1 MALDAPPDELAA
13 APSLTDAP
21 TDPPAADSPAA
32 ARGRRSLL
40 SLRRRWVGALLA
52 LALLVGGATAVW
64 WFVLRDEPA
73 ETVGMTTE
81 AQVVEVTSGT
91 IGETVSAEGTVA
103 AAATEDLSFA
113 ASGTVTSV
121 WVSAGDT
128 VTAGQV
134 LATIDSAELESALA
148 AAEADLADAEAQL
161 DDAEDAGSSDE
172 QIEVLEAS
180 VVTAQDAV
188 DSAAEALE
196 GATLTASIDGLVTS
210 VDLTTGEELGSS
222 GTSGTTVTGSG
233 SGSGQT
239 SSALGSSDAT
249 GALPGASGVAGAAS
263 GDTSATTASDPQIQI
278 VSAGSFAVELSVD
291 TSDIDQIEVGQEV
304 DLSISTESSGTT
316 ATGPGGFMPPGM
328 AGGFPGGDASSGS
341 DDAEDD
347 DSVDAAELTA
357 TGLVSEI
364 SGVADASSGVA
375 TYTVTVGFSDD
386 SGDIWAGSTATA
398 EIDVAARDDVTLV
411 SSTAVTTSD
420 GVSTVT
426 VALDGTV
433 DGATEEREV
442 TTGETSGNQIEI
454 VEGLEPGDQVI
465 AEMPSFGGGGGFP
478 GGVELPEG
486 FEPPTGGGFPGAA
499 PSAEGGS

>member
-13 APSLTDAP
+13 APSPTDAP
-21 TDPPAADSPAA
+21 TDPAAADSPAA
-32 ARGRRSLL
+32 ARGRHSLL

-52 LALLVGGATAVW
+52 LALLAGGATAVW

-121 WVSAGDT
+121 RVSAGDT

-148 AAEADLADAEAQL
+148 AAEADLAEAEAQL
-161 DDAEDAGSSDE
+161 DDAQDAGSSDE

-222 GTSGTTVTGSG
+222 GTSGTTVTGSA
-233 SGSGQT
+233 SGSGQ
-239 SSALGSSDAT
+239 SSSTLGSSDTGAVAPGVTGAT
-249 GALPGASGVAGAAS
+249 GGS
-263 GDTSATTASDPQIQI
+263 TSTTTTSDPQIQI
-278 VSAGSFAVELSVD
+278 VSAGSFAVELAVD
-291 TSDIDQIEVGQEV
+291 TSDIDKIEVGQEV
-304 DLSISTESSGTT
+304 ELSISTESSGTT

-328 AGGFPGGDASSGS
+328 AGGFPGGGGAAGS
-341 DDAEDD
+341 DDADEDD
-347 DSVDAAELTA
+347 DSADAAELTA

-411 SSTAVTTSD
+411 SSTAVTTTD
-420 GVSTVT
+420 GISTVT

-465 AEMPSFGGGGGFP
+465 AEMPSFGGGGGGGFP
-478 GGVELPEG
+478 GGGELPEG

>member
-1 MALDAPPDELAA
+1 VA
-13 APSLTDAP
+13 
-21 TDPPAADSPAA
+21 
-32 ARGRRSLL
+32 
-40 SLRRRWVGALLA
+40 VA
-52 LALLVGGATAVW
+52 LALILVAGGGAAVW
-64 WFVLRDEPA
+64 WFVVRDEPVA
-73 ETVGMTTE
+73 TVGITTE
-81 AQVVEVTSGT
+81 PQVVEVTSGT

-103 AAATEDLSFA
+103 AAATEDLSFGS
-113 ASGTVTSV
+113 SGTVTSV
-121 WVSAGDT
+121 WVTAGDT

-134 LATIDSAELESALA
+134 LATLDSAELESALA

-161 DDAEDAGSSDE
+161 DDAEDAGESDE
-172 QIEVLEAS
+172 RIEVLEAS
-180 VVTAQDAV
+180 VITAQDAV
-188 DSAAEALE
+188 DAAAEALE
-196 GATLTASIDGLVTS
+196 GATLIASIDGLVTS

-233 SGSGQT
+233 SGSGQS
-239 SSALGSSDAT
+239 SSALGSSDTAAGGGAIGGAT
-249 GALPGASGVAGAAS
+249 GA
-263 GDTSATTASDPQIQI
+263 TETTGSDPQIQI
-278 VSAGSFAVELSVD
+278 VSAGSFVVDLAVD

-304 DLSISTESSGTT
+304 ALSISTDSTGTT

-328 AGGFPGGDASSGS
+328 AGGFPGGGAATGA

-347 DSVDAAELTA
+347 DDSADAADLTA

-398 EIDVAARDDVTLV
+398 EIEVAARDDVTLV
-411 SSTAVTTSD
+411 SSTAVTTTD

-465 AEMPSFGGGGGFP
+465 AEMPSFGGGGGGGFP
-478 GGVELPEG
+478 GGGELPEG